1 MSDIIQLLPDSVA
14 NQIAAGEVVQR
25 PASVIKEL
33 IENSVDAGSTSIQ
46 VIVKDGGK
54 AHIQVVDNGC
64 GMSETDARMCFERHA
79 TSKIRE
85 ANDLF
90 AIRTMGFRGEAMA
103 SIAAVAEVD
112 LKTRRHEDE
121 VGTLISISGSTV
133 VEQQPTACAAGSNI
147 SVKNL
152 FFNVPARRKFLKSS
166 SLELKHIISEFQ
178 RVALANPD
186 ISMSLNHNGA
196 DIYNLQ
202 ASSLKQRI
210 VGLMGRHMN
219 QQLIDLKTDTT
230 IVKLSGFIGKPES
243 AKKSPGEQFFFV
255 NNRFMKSAY
264 HHKAVMNAYE
274 KLLPPDSIP
283 PYFIFF
289 EVDPAS
295 IDVNIHP
302 TKTEIKFEDERAIWQ
317 MLHAAVKESLGKFA
331 VVPSI
336 DFDNQITFDIPFF
349 PQSAPVSPP
358 EVEINP
364 NFNPFD
370 SDGDNRAVSYS
381 RSTSSGGG
389 GGYQHK
395 PQSAR
400 GWQELL
406 AASRNNEFEDQ
417 PRQTVMHHESS
428 ISSTPQQPSSS
439 TESEQRFFQM
449 KGKYILTS
457 VKSGLMV
464 IDQKRAHE
472 RILFE
477 QYLISLS
484 NNSGIMQQELFP
496 VTVELSPADFTLI
509 LELKDELG
517 TLGLDI
523 SNLGHNT
530 IAVNGLPANIK
541 RQDPRKLIDELIA
554 SFREEVSHPIES
566 QREKVAISLSKAAA
580 IPYGRVLTVP
590 EMQDL
595 IDKLFACQHP
605 NMSPDGKLTLSIIE
619 TEELD
624 KRLKA

>member
-1 MSDIIQLLPDSVA
+1 
-14 NQIAAGEVVQR
+14 
-25 PASVIKEL
+25 
-33 IENSVDAGSTSIQ
+33 
-46 VIVKDGGK
+46 
-54 AHIQVVDNGC
+54 
-64 GMSETDARMCFERHA
+64 
-79 TSKIRE
+79 
-85 ANDLF
+85 
-90 AIRTMGFRGEAMA
+90 
-103 SIAAVAEVD
+103 
-112 LKTRRHEDE
+112 
-121 VGTLISISGSTV
+121 
-133 VEQQPTACAAGSNI
+133 
-147 SVKNL
+147 
-152 FFNVPARRKFLKSS
+152 
-166 SLELKHIISEFQ
+166 
-178 RVALANPD
+178 
-186 ISMSLNHNGA
+186 
-196 DIYNLQ
+196 
-202 ASSLKQRI
+202 
-210 VGLMGRHMN
+210 
-219 QQLIDLKTDTT
+219 
-230 IVKLSGFIGKPES
+230 
-243 AKKSPGEQFFFV
+243 
-255 NNRFMKSAY
+255 
-264 HHKAVMNAYE
+264 
-274 KLLPPDSIP
+274 
-283 PYFIFF
+283 
-289 EVDPAS
+289 
-295 IDVNIHP
+295 
-302 TKTEIKFEDERAIWQ
+302 
-317 MLHAAVKESLGKFA
+317 
-331 VVPSI
+331 
-336 DFDNQITFDIPFF
+336 
-349 PQSAPVSPP
+349 
-358 EVEINP
+358 
-364 NFNPFD
+364 
-370 SDGDNRAVSYS
+370 
-381 RSTSSGGG
+381 
-389 GGYQHK
+389 
-395 PQSAR
+395 
-400 GWQELL
+400 
-406 AASRNNEFEDQ
+406 
-417 PRQTVMHHESS
+417 MHHESS
-428 ISSTPQQPSSS
+428 ISSTPQQPTTS